1 MKRSGL
7 NFGILCLILFIFPTA
22 FAQNNLN
29 RIDRVVIDAGHG
41 GADPGALGKHSR
53 EKDIVLAIALKTGEY
68 IEKNMPDVKVI
79 YTRTTDVFIE
89 LYKRAQIAN
98 ESHADLFISIHCN
111 SSPKSAPFGAETY
124 VMGLHKSADN
134 LEVAKLENAAIL
146 LESDYTANYEGF
158 DPNSDEAYI
167 VFNLYQNI
175 FLEQSLALAVNVQH
189 QFRERVG
196 RNDRGVKQAGFLV
209 LYRTTMPGVLIE
221 TGFLSNLA
229 EESYLMSE
237 EGQVYLASAIYRA
250 FRDYKNG
257 VENPASEIL
266 TSADKVK
273 DQSPLPKTPVEK
285 TAGRPDKPAADP
297 APVEKPVTKP
307 PDPVTA
313 EKSVAKQSES
323 PAVHSDSIHFRVQF
337 YTSPQ
342 KIPLNSQ
349 LFKGIQDARE
359 YYHGGLYKYTTGNE
373 ATHEK
378 ASALCKAVRSK
389 GFSDAFV
396 VAFQNETR
404 ITIDKAK
411 QSMNAGP

>member
-22 FAQNNLN
+22 FAQNNVN
-29 RIDRVVIDAGHG
+29 KIDRVVIDAGHG

-79 YTRTTDVFIE
+79 YTRKTDVFIE

-111 SSPKSAPFGAETY
+111 SNPKTAPFGAETY
-124 VMGLHKSADN
+124 VMGLHKSVDN

-167 VFNLYQNI
+167 VFNLYQDI
-175 FLEQSLALAVNVQH
+175 FLEQSLTMAVNVQD

-221 TGFLSNLA
+221 TGFLSNMA

-257 VENPASEIL
+257 VESPASQL
-266 TSADKVK
+266 LSSAEKIK
-273 DQSPLPKTPVEK
+273 DQPPPPKTPAEKTTGRQDKPVDPVPVEK
-285 TAGRPDKPAADP
+285 T
-297 APVEKPVTKP
+297 VTKP
-307 PDPVTA
+307 PDPVTPG
-313 EKSVAKQSES
+313 KPVTKQSAS
-323 PAVHSDSIHFRVQF
+323 P
-337 YTSPQ
+337 
-342 KIPLNSQ
+342 
-349 LFKGIQDARE
+349 GIQPAAGA
-359 YYHGGLYKYTTGNE
+359 YAAMLST
-373 ATHEK
+373 
-378 ASALCKAVRSK
+378 S
-389 GFSDAFV
+389 GFPLF
-396 VAFQNETR
+396 
-404 ITIDKAK
+404 
-411 QSMNAGP
+411 

>member
-7 NFGILCLILFIFPTA
+7 NFGILCLILFIFPAA
-22 FAQNNLN
+22 FAQNTLT

-41 GADPGALGKHSR
+41 GEDPGALGKHSR

-68 IEKNMPDVKVI
+68 IEKNMPDVNVI
-79 YTRTTDVFIE
+79 YTRKSDVFIE

-111 SSPKSAPFGAETY
+111 ANPRTSPYGAETY
-124 VMGLHKSADN
+124 VMGLHKSEDN

-175 FLEQSLALAVNVQH
+175 FLDQSLSMAVNVQE

-221 TGFLSNLA
+221 TGFLSNT
-229 EESYLMSE
+229 EEERYLMSE

-250 FRDYKNG
+250 FRDYKNKM
-257 VENPASEIL
+257 ESSASDLLSGAEKNREKP
-266 TSADKVK
+266 D
-273 DQSPLPKTPVEK
+273 LPKTPPEK
-285 TAGRPDKPAADP
+285 TTSKPDKSMNPAPSEKPATKPSDSPAASRDN
-297 APVEKPVTKP
+297 VF
-307 PDPVTA
+307 
-313 EKSVAKQSES
+313 
-323 PAVHSDSIHFRVQF
+323 FRVQF
-337 YTSPQ
+337 YSSSERL
-342 KIPLNSQ
+342 PLNSK
-349 LFKGIQDARE
+349 LFKGIQDVRE
-359 YYHGGLYKYTTGNE
+359 YSHGGLYKYTTGNE
-373 ATHEK
+373 STLEK
-378 ASALCKAVRSK
+378 ASTLCKTIRSM
-389 GFSDAFV
+389 GFNDAFV
-396 VAFQNETR
+396 VAFQNEMR
-404 ITIDKAK
+404 ITLDKAR
-411 QSMNAGP
+411 QAVQP